1 MKIKISETY
10 TWSMR
15 LVMMVATSSNSL
27 FLVAS
32 IGFRDTDMVDSRY
45 LIIPQININIITL
58 FYAYFKTRLLS
69 YSQGQLLIST
79 LLAGVY
85 VFFFAK
91 VFPIIDQSTGLL
103 KVVES
108 VNLIVA
114 ILLLAESACTYII
127 NKADEAEGEET
138 YATNRAAR
146 EERRRQQQ
154 PGSATAAGD
163 IITNPAAIHL
173 YQPRLDL
180 SPPSTD
186 NNTNNRTSVISTTA
200 AGTEEVRLEI
210 ADDYELDELPKYQR
224 KPPAQSVTII
234 DMANLASVNPAVLSN
249 VVRPL
254 SSSSSSSS
262 SPSEVQAIDV
272 MHGAQRP
279 QAALEQQQLEGEQ
292 QAQQTR
298 REDIIPSSDAPEYSL
313 SSTSTPSSPDAP
325 PVPSSSQEAP
335 AEPPTYVP

>member
-32 IGFRDTDMVDSRY
+32 IGFKDTDMVDSRY

-114 ILLLAESACTYII
+114 ILLLAESVCTYII

-138 YATNRAAR
+138 YATNRGAR
-146 EERRRQQQ
+146 EERRRHQQS
-154 PGSATAAGD
+154 GSATAAGD
-163 IITNPAAIHL
+163 SITTPAAIHL

-200 AGTEEVRLEI
+200 AGAEEVRLEI

-224 KPPAQSVTII
+224 KPPAQSATII

-262 SPSEVQAIDV
+262 SEVQAVDV

-298 REDIIPSSDAPEYSL
+298 REDIIPSSDAPEYPL

-325 PVPSSSQEAP
+325 PVPSSSQGAP